1 MNQNTQKSTWRKNC
15 KGNGLCGGGSR
26 SAGNYCDTR
35 DYKIL
40 SHDFCGKCQYGW
52 RRPWLSPNDWC
63 CSYHDF
69 FRYGNHSSILKNID
83 KTTKAMN
90 KEDKNQFLIPLPSWT
105 AWFIR
110 HLHLTPQGLLTK
122 PGKSDRLI
130 WDGSFIPTLKSTSI
144 LLSDLYQYSCYNYI
158 NSF

>member
-1 MNQNTQKSTWRKNC
+1 MNTS
-15 KGNGLCGGGSR
+15 S
-26 SAGNYCDTR
+26 
-35 DYKIL
+35 
-40 SHDFCGKCQYGW
+40 SHQFF
-52 RRPWLSPNDWC
+52 L
-63 CSYHDF
+63 DF

-105 AWFIR
+105 ARFIR

-130 WDGSFIPTLKSTSI
+130 WDGSFIPTWKSTSI
-144 LLSDLYQYSCYNYI
+144 NMMLNHDTEPRIIYGEAFMNHLETI
-158 NSF
+158 